1 MAYDH
6 ALAERIRERAAV
18 ICPIPAI
25 EKKMFGGVAWFIGG
39 NMSVGVSKDD
49 LIVRMGQDAAAEAL
63 GRPYV
68 EPFGPAG
75 RPMKG
80 WVRVTPPALQ
90 DARVFDDWLRLG
102 LDFAAAL
109 PPK

>member
-6 ALAERIRERAAV
+6 GLAERIRERVAV
-18 ICPIPAI
+18 LSPIPAI
-25 EKKMFGGVAWFIGG
+25 EKHMFGGLAWFIGG
-39 NMSVGVSKDD
+39 NMAVAVSKDD
-49 LIVRMGQDAAAEAL
+49 LVVRMSKDAAADAL
-63 GRPYV
+63 GRPFV

-75 RPMKG
+75 RQMKS
-80 WVRVTPPALQ
+80 WVRVTPPALEA
-90 DARVFDDWLRLG
+90 DRVFDDWLRIG